1 MQMGWDGLLAEGM
14 RKLSHMM
21 GMVQNIIAKIG
32 FQCGKPNKKTTMFI
46 PSFMVILDMVYS
58 VGFTTSISPRNLGIS
73 GRIWRIDTDRRA
85 IVGHEGS
92 SLLGKPP

>member
-21 GMVQNIIAKIG
+21 GMVQNLIAKIG

-46 PSFMVILDMVYS
+46 PSFMVILDMVYYHID
-58 VGFTTSISPRNLGIS
+58 FTKKPGDFRKNLE
-73 GRIWRIDTDRRA
+73 D
-85 IVGHEGS
+85 
-92 SLLGKPP
+92 